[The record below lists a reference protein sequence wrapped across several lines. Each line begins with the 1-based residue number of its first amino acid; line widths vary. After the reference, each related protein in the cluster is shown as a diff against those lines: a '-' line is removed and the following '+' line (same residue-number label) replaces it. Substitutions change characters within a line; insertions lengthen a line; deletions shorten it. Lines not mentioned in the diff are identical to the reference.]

1 MLRAM
6 PSNLRALLAAGAL
19 TIGALG
25 VTACGND
32 RAPAAPAH
40 GGTLTVLTGGDI
52 DSIDPAGA
60 YSTFSFLVH
69 TTTQRPLMAY
79 MPGDDVHP
87 VPDLATAAPR
97 ISRDGR
103 ELTVTIRRGVR
114 FSPPVNRE
122 VTADDVR
129 YGIERGFRPSV
140 ANGYTS
146 YFDLEGADAFAAGKA
161 RSISGLQVRSRYTLT
176 MRMRS
181 PTAAVTAGALVM
193 PLTAPVPREYA
204 TRYDA
209 RKTSTYGEHQVATG
223 PYMIAADGRGN
234 LTGHKPGTGIR
245 LVRNPSWNA
254 RTDFRPAHLDAIDIK
269 VAGDPDVAGRRILEG
284 RGMASSSELPIAPE
298 ILKRAVTRHRAQTQ
312 IVPAKGQFYVSLNT
326 KIGPLR
332 NLNVRRAIVAGFD
345 REAMLLAK
353 GGRTL
358 GQVPTHFLPPGTA
371 GFAESGGDRGFG
383 FDFMSHPGG
392 DMRLAADYMRRAGY
406 PSGRYTGRETLL
418 MVGVAGGSSQRQAE
432 VAQAQL
438 TKLGFKIKLH
448 LAAGPTMIGKFC
460 GVPSSRTAIC
470 ANVGWSRDFADASTM
485 LRPTFEGAAIL
496 PEGNSNWPQLDV
508 PEVDRA
514 IEHANAVVDPAER
527 ARAWA
532 QVNRLI
538 TAQAPAVNW
547 TWDRAPA
554 IESADVDGVV
564 ARAYNSWDLSF
575 TSLRQPKP

>member
-1 MLRAM
+1 M
-6 PSNLRALLAAGAL
+6 PWNLRVALATAALAS
-19 TIGALG
+19 TALG
-25 VTACGND
+25 VAACGDDNNTAK
-32 RAPAAPAH
+32 RAAAPAK
-40 GGTLTVLTGGDI
+40 GGTLTMFTGGDI

-60 YSTFSFLVH
+60 YSTYSFLVH

-79 MPGDDVHP
+79 KPGDDVHP
-87 VPDLATAAPR
+87 VPDLAAAAPKV
-97 ISRDGR
+97 SRDGR

-114 FSPPVNRE
+114 FSPPVSRE
-122 VTADDVR
+122 VTAEDVR
-129 YGIERGFRPSV
+129 YGIERGFKPSV

-146 YFDLEGADAFAAGKA
+146 YFDLVGAGDFAAGKA
-161 RSISGLQVRSRYTLT
+161 RSIAGLQVRGRYTLT
-176 MRMRS
+176 MRLSS
-181 PTAAVTAGALVM
+181 PTAAVSAGALVM

-204 TRYDA
+204 ARYDA
-209 RKTSTYGEHQVATG
+209 RKRSTYGEHQVATG
-223 PYMIAADGRGN
+223 PYMIANDGRGK
-234 LTGHKPGTGIR
+234 LTGFRPGREIR
-245 LVRNPSWNA
+245 LVRNPSWDA
-254 RTDFRPAHLDAIDIK
+254 RTDFRPALLDGVDIK
-269 VAGDPDVAGRRILEG
+269 VAANPDVQGRRILEG

-298 ILKRAVTRHRAQTQ
+298 ILKRAVTRHRSQTAL
-312 IVPAKGQFYVSLNT
+312 VPAKGQYYVALNT

-332 NLNVRRAIVAGFD
+332 NLNVRRAIVAAFD

-358 GQVPTHFLPPGTA
+358 GQIPTHFLPPGTS

-383 FDFMSHPGG
+383 LDFMAHPPG
-392 DMRLAADYMRRAGY
+392 DMRLAADYMRKAGY

-432 VAQAQL
+432 VAQSQL
-438 TKLGFKIKLH
+438 TKLGFKVKLH

-460 GVPSSRTAIC
+460 GVPRSRTAIC

-485 LRPTFEGAAIL
+485 LRPTFEGAAIQ
-496 PEGNSNWPQLDV
+496 PAGNMNWPQLDV
-508 PEVDRA
+508 PAIDRA
-514 IEHANAVVDPAER
+514 IEHANVVVDPAER

-538 TAQAPAVNW
+538 TEQAPAVNW

-554 IESADVDGVV
+554 IESADVNGVV

-575 TSLRQPKP
+575 TSLKQPKA